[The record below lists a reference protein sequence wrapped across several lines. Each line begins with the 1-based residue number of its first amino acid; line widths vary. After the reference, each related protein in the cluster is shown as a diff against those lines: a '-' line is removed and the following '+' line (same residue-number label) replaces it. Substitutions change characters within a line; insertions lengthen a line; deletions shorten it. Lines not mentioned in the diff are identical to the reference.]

1 MRLSRLIHVVNCK
14 FPNYVHSLPS
24 PDEINIVKLGKGGA
38 ITTDT
43 CNAAMKTRR
52 ILVNRIGGKVHE
64 MDCMHHLRNVHL
76 KGVEKALTTY
86 LNTYLKDTIED
97 IDPSLCVSS
106 SMSALIRAFDK
117 EFSLCANYRKGHGM
131 LYNKWMKEHHA
142 GELLLHVERAGG
154 ARHDLFVEGAPAIY
168 WNRVYCIEYLDEQ
181 LRLSGEGNIL
191 QENLFIIL
199 SSFEMVAL
207 ARTCSILYLSICL
220 PFRWIA
226 ARTHTLKEYKWGAR
240 SMGRIFDIL
249 ETRLEEIKSESALF
263 VNRDYMMGL
272 FKEVVDEI
280 PPFKEYLEHMYEKR
294 KMPTVVGSNT
304 KEVHLALLRDELFY
318 PTIEDNQDS
327 TDLVKEL
334 AVVSAKAYLDEL
346 RNKNKAS

>member
-1 MRLSRLIHVVNCK
+1 MRLSRLIHVVNCE

-24 PDEINIVKLGKGGA
+24 PDEIDIVKLGKGGA

-52 ILVNRIGGKVHE
+52 ILVKRIGGTVHE

-117 EFSLCANYRKGHGM
+117 EFSLCANYCKGHGM
-131 LYNKWMKEHHA
+131 LFNKWMKEHHA

-154 ARHDLFVEGAPAIY
+154 ARHDLFVEGFPAIY
-168 WNRVYCIEYLDEQ
+168 WNRVYCIEFLDER

-199 SSFEMVAL
+199 SS
-207 ARTCSILYLSICL
+207 
-220 PFRWIA
+220 
-226 ARTHTLKEYKWGAR
+226 
-240 SMGRIFDIL
+240 
-249 ETRLEEIKSESALF
+249 
-263 VNRDYMMGL
+263 
-272 FKEVVDEI
+272 
-280 PPFKEYLEHMYEKR
+280 
-294 KMPTVVGSNT
+294 
-304 KEVHLALLRDELFY
+304 
-318 PTIEDNQDS
+318 
-327 TDLVKEL
+327 
-334 AVVSAKAYLDEL
+334 
-346 RNKNKAS
+346 